1 MSGITKG
8 GVTAR
13 PVADSQD
20 SPDDA
25 PRAVELS
32 SVPSLGH
39 FTEGPEG
46 WPVLLSTLES
56 VVLKSHL
63 RFESPV
69 RWRPTPHVGL
79 RILPGWPRT
88 YDTRAMAPDHSVAML
103 PTPLPIPAGQNPSQ
117 NRMVLCLGPGL
128 VQRIA
133 RNSSA
138 AAQQKQLAVAYG

>member
-1 MSGITKG
+1 MPGITK

-25 PRAVELS
+25 PIAFELS

-79 RILPGWPRT
+79 RILPGWPLE
-88 YDTRAMAPDHSVAML
+88 P
-103 PTPLPIPAGQNPSQ
+103 PTPEQ
-117 NRMVLCLGPGL
+117 
-128 VQRIA
+128 
-133 RNSSA
+133 
-138 AAQQKQLAVAYG
+138 